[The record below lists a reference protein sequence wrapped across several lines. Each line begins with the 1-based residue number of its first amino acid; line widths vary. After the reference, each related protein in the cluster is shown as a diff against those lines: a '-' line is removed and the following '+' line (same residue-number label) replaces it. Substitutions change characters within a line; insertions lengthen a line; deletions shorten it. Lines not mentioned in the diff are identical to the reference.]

1 MVKVTY
7 NAPEGDEKV
16 VTTRGHTFFDG
27 HPLDVD
33 EVEHGELIAK
43 ARCNP
48 HFSVD
53 GEDAGDEPARRRG
66 RPPKVAVD
74 GEDAG

>member
-27 HPLDVD
+27 HPLDVED
-33 EVEHGELIAK
+33 ADLIAK
-43 ARCNP
+43 ARANP

-53 GEDAGDEPARRRG
+53 GEDAEDEPARRRG